1 MIMKFSVIKNGKRII
16 VSALVLALT
25 TGIFAGCGKTQ
36 SDKDSDG
43 RTVIS
48 VGGWPAKE
56 GADLDNMEAR
66 KAKFEQDN
74 PDVSVS
80 PNPWTF
86 ELKSFYAKAAGGQLP
101 TVYDTHFT
109 EAPQII
115 SAGYSADLTDALKK
129 YGLYDQ
135 FNKDVLDLVSKDG
148 KVYAFP
154 YSAYALGLAY
164 NVDLFGKAGLME
176 ADGTPKQPRDW
187 DEVVDFAVKIKQ
199 ATGKPGFVIPSA
211 NNSGGWIFTCL
222 AWSFGAEFMKQDSDG
237 KWQACFDSAETAA
250 ALQWIK
256 DLKWKYDVLPANS
269 LIDGGEMYKLYGTG
283 DAAML
288 ITAGDF
294 PRRVTA
300 YGMQPEQI
308 GIMAMPS
315 GPKKHVTLMG
325 GSLYAVSDKATK
337 DQIDAS
343 VRWIMTSAT
352 PDATDDFKMN
362 TDNALKKMLDDNQLI
377 TVKSMSPWS
386 ADSAAVKY
394 GHDLQDKN
402 ANANI
407 NHVKLYNDLMKVLGT
422 CELRPEEP
430 VCAQELYSVLDN
442 CIQEVLTNK
451 DADPAAVLAN
461 AQSDFQANYLDNVD
475 Y

>member
-199 ATGKPGFVIPSA
+199 ATGKPG
-211 NNSGGWIFTCL
+211 
-222 AWSFGAEFMKQDSDG
+222 K
-237 KWQACFDSAETAA
+237 
-250 ALQWIK
+250 
-256 DLKWKYDVLPANS
+256 
-269 LIDGGEMYKLYGTG
+269 
-283 DAAML
+283 
-288 ITAGDF
+288 
-294 PRRVTA
+294 
-300 YGMQPEQI
+300 
-308 GIMAMPS
+308 
-315 GPKKHVTLMG
+315 
-325 GSLYAVSDKATK
+325 
-337 DQIDAS
+337 
-343 VRWIMTSAT
+343 
-352 PDATDDFKMN
+352 
-362 TDNALKKMLDDNQLI
+362 
-377 TVKSMSPWS
+377 
-386 ADSAAVKY
+386 
-394 GHDLQDKN
+394 
-402 ANANI
+402 
-407 NHVKLYNDLMKVLGT
+407 
-422 CELRPEEP
+422 
-430 VCAQELYSVLDN
+430 
-442 CIQEVLTNK
+442 
-451 DADPAAVLAN
+451 
-461 AQSDFQANYLDNVD
+461 
-475 Y
+475 